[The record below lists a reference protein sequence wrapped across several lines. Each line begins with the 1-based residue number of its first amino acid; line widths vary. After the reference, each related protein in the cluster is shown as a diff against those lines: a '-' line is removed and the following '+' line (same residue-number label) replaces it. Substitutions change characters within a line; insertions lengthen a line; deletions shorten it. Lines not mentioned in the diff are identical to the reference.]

1 MERVS
6 EREGRQVELGEALE
20 REGGVGAAGGGD
32 VGTPLDIGQGTF
44 VCIFLSISQDISSL
58 DVHVHTSA
66 HVLNPKP

>member
-32 VGTPLDIGQGTF
+32 VANPLQAG
-44 VCIFLSISQDISSL
+44 
-58 DVHVHTSA
+58 A
-66 HVLNPKP
+66 